1 MPSSAGLRCPSCLTD
16 AAQALDVMQFGDQP
30 DFRTCDDRQTE
41 AHLIHPI
48 VHQHLDIIHL
58 NDLVPHIGQ
67 QRQGQIPMGNGTL
80 VLALLLGTLHIHVYP
95 LVVEGS
101 VCK

>member
-1 MPSSAGLRCPSCLTD
+1 MRCLRV
-16 AAQALDVMQFGDQP
+16 QACVVPPLDVMQFGDQP